1 MKKDI
6 SSVRAGDPV
15 EVVCMGKRTRRIVAR
30 YAASMPWNGK
40 TGRIVTVG
48 TGKAPRNALVD
59 TGHGAVVV
67 PRGNL
72 QVAP

>member
-1 MKKDI
+1 MIRHPKKGQR
-6 SSVRAGDPV
+6 VRIHYA
-15 EVVCMGKRTRRIVAR
+15 AR